1 MCSVSHSDS
10 DYDSILL
17 FEALITNILV
27 NNEKPNK
34 QTRNVRMFFY
44 PSQCVVISWRVSVS
58 DEQNDLI
65 FRLNAVNQL
74 VR

>member
-1 MCSVSHSDS
+1 MKNQ
-10 DYDSILL
+10 
-17 FEALITNILV
+17 T
-27 NNEKPNK
+27 NK

-58 DEQNDLI
+58 DGQNDLI

>member
-1 MCSVSHSDS
+1 
-10 DYDSILL
+10 
-17 FEALITNILV
+17 
-27 NNEKPNK
+27 
-34 QTRNVRMFFY
+34 MFFY
-44 PSQCVVISWRVSVS
+44 PNQCVVISWRVSVS